1 MPRFGF
7 RARPTAPLLRFVT
20 VAFILAICFAS
31 AGARAQA
38 TGLVASYSFEEGTGT
53 AASDASGNNNNGTL
67 ANATWTTSGKFGKAL
82 TFNGTSSVVNVPDA
96 ASLRL
101 TTAMTLEAWVYPTAA
116 GSVWRTV
123 RDEGSHG

>member
-1 MPRFGF
+1 M
-7 RARPTAPLLRFVT
+7 
-20 VAFILAICFAS
+20 
-31 AGARAQA
+31 
-38 TGLVASYSFEEGTGT
+38 VASYSFEEGTGT
-53 AASDASGNNNNGTL
+53 AAGDASGNNNNGTL

-123 RDEGSHG
+123 LLKETRAI